1 MAGPQTIIPDSIRR
15 STSSARPQDVGGRV
29 KPGHDGD
36 EFSLR
41 RKSHYDFPMPDTLPE
56 SPVSNAPDWT
66 VSELSG
72 ALKRTVEDAFGHVRV
87 RGEIS
92 GYRGPHSSG
101 HAYFS
106 LKDQNA
112 RLDAVVWKGNFGRLR
127 LKPEEGLEVVAIGRI
142 TTFPGKSSYQIVIEQ
157 LEFAGAGAIMAMLEE
172 RKRRL
177 AAEGLFAPERKR
189 RQPFLPRVIGVV
201 TSPTG
206 AVIRDI
212 LHRLTDRFPRHVLVW
227 PVRVQGDTCGAEV
240 AAAIRGFN
248 AIPAGGVALPTG
260 GRIPRPDVLIVARG
274 GGSLEDLLGFSDEA
288 VVRAAAE
295 SAIPLIS
302 AVGHETDVTL
312 IDFAADV
319 RAPTPTAAAEM
330 AVPVRGELV
339 AGVETL
345 KARLTGALARGNER
359 RRTDLRAL
367 GRLLPGADALLA
379 TPRQRLDLAAG
390 RLPRALK
397 ANAGAHRL
405 HLTRTEARFSPQMLA
420 SALGRRR
427 ERLMLVGPRLPRSL
441 TGNTAEHRKRL
452 SRLESR
458 LGLGAQAQR
467 NRLERGRDRL
477 AGLLD
482 RSHRC
487 HAQGHLDRERRLERA
502 ARLLDALSYKG
513 VLERGF
519 ALVRDGEGNPLH
531 AAAAISSGQSLE
543 IEFRDGRVAAIA
555 GEGEG
560 IAPPGSGEKSPQ
572 RAARKARTAA
582 LALSDETSQPT
593 LFGN

>member
-1 MAGPQTIIPDSIRR
+1 MSDLA
-15 STSSARPQDVGGRV
+15 
-29 KPGHDGD
+29 
-36 EFSLR
+36 
-41 RKSHYDFPMPDTLPE
+41 PE
-56 SPVSNAPDWT
+56 SPTSNAPDWT

-112 RLDAVVWKGNFGRLR
+112 RIDAVVWKGNFGRLR
-127 LKPEEGLEVVAIGRI
+127 LKPEEGLEVVAVGRI

-189 RQPFLPRVIGVV
+189 RPPFLPRVVGVV

-212 LHRLTDRFPRHVLVW
+212 LHRLQDRFPRHVLVW
-227 PVRVQGDTCGAEV
+227 PVRVQGDTSGAEV
-240 AAAIRGFN
+240 SAAIRGFN
-248 AIPAGGVALPTG
+248 ALPVGGP
-260 GRIPRPDVLIVARG
+260 IPRPDVLIVARG
-274 GGSLEDLLGFSDEA
+274 GGSLEDLLGFSEES

-330 AVPVRGELV
+330 TVPVRADLV
-339 AGVETL
+339 AEVAGL
-345 KARLTGALARGNER
+345 HARLRASFARGLDR
-359 RRTDLRAL
+359 RRADLRGLA
-367 GRLLPGADALLA
+367 RLLPSADALLA
-379 TPRQRLDLAAG
+379 SPRQRLDIAG
-390 RLPRALK
+390 QRLPRALK

-405 HLTRTEARFSPQMLA
+405 ALTRIEGRFTPQRLAGLVERRRERFDLFAGRLA
-420 SALGRRR
+420 SALRANAGAHR
-427 ERLMLVGPRLPRSL
+427 ERI
-441 TGNTAEHRKRL
+441 
-452 SRLESR
+452 SR
-458 LGLGAQAQR
+458 A
-467 NRLERGRDRL
+467 
-477 AGLLD
+477 
-482 RSHRC
+482 
-487 HAQGHLDRERRLERA
+487 RERSEGLHARLKPALLRSQQERA
-502 ARLLDALSYKG
+502 RRLRALEQLMQALSYKG
-513 VLERGF
+513 VLARGF
-519 ALVRDGEGNPLH
+519 ALVRDASGVPVH
-531 AAAAISSGQSLE
+531 AAAGITAGDALQ
-543 IEFRDGRVAAIA
+543 IEFRDGRVEAVAGGGSPPPPSGPAQPPRAPRKSSAA
-555 GEGEG
+555 
-560 IAPPGSGEKSPQ
+560 P
-572 RAARKARTAA
+572 RARP
-582 LALSDETSQPT
+582 LPDEDSQPT
-593 LFGN
+593 LFGG